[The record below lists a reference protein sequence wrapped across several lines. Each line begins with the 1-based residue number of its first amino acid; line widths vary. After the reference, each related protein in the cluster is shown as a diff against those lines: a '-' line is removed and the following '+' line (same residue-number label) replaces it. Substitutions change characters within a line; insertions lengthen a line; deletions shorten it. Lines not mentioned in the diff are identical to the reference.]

1 MPFEF
6 GADLSLWLLLPFAGM
21 LLAIALLPL
30 TVEEWFEH
38 NRNKAAVAAV
48 LGVPVIVYLI
58 AQYGATGWDE
68 VLRTAEEY
76 LSFIMLLAA
85 LYTISGGIYLTG
97 NLLGTPLSNLAFLGV
112 GAVLAN
118 FVGTTGAAMLL
129 VRPLL
134 RANSERKHTRH
145 ILVFFIFVVCNVGG
159 LLTPLGDPPLFLG
172 FLGGVPFFWTL
183 RLLPQWGLALVLI
196 LAVFMMIE
204 YRLYGRETSAALR
217 MDVQDYV
224 PMRIAGAVNI
234 LFLLGVI
241 AAVLASAPL
250 ADVGERL
257 HFPFLREVA
266 MLAMLLL
273 SLRVGPRGTR
283 KANHFSWA
291 PIGEVAIVFAGIFAT
306 MIPALAILRAHGDQ
320 LGLTEPWHYFWV
332 TGTLSSFLDNAPTY
346 LTFSAVAQGFLGVQ
360 GQPALASSAALVGTG
375 HVPATFLAAISAGAV
390 FMGANSYIGNAP
402 NFMVKSISE
411 RSGLRMPSFFGY
423 MAYSAAVLLP
433 VFVII
438 TLVFS

>member
-1 MPFEF
+1 MPHQF
-6 GADLSLWLLLPFAGM
+6 GADLGIWLLLPFAGM
-21 LLAIALLPL
+21 LLAIAVLPL
-30 TVEEWFEH
+30 IVGEWFEH
-38 NRNKAAVAAV
+38 NRNKALVAAV
-48 LGVPVIVYLI
+48 LGVPVVVYLV
-58 AQYGATGWDE
+58 GRHGGTGWE
-68 VLRTAEEY
+68 ELVTTAEDY

-97 NLLGTPLSNLAFLGV
+97 NLLGTPLSNVAFLLV

-129 VRPLL
+129 IRPLL

-145 ILVFFIFVVCNVGG
+145 IVVFFIFVVCNVGG

-196 LAVFMMIE
+196 LAAFLVLE
-204 YRLYGRETSAALR
+204 LRSYRRESLASLR
-217 MDVQDYV
+217 MDVKDYV

-241 AAVLASAPL
+241 GAVLASAPL
-250 ADVGERL
+250 ATLGERL
-257 HFPFLREVA
+257 HFPFLRELV

-273 SLRVGPRGTR
+273 SLRVGPHGTR

-291 PIGEVAIVFAGIFAT
+291 PIGEVAIIFAGIFAT
-306 MIPALAILRAHGDQ
+306 MIPALAILRSQGHQ
-320 LGLTEPWHYFWV
+320 LGLTQPWHYFWV
-332 TGTLSSFLDNAPTY
+332 TGALSSFLDNAPTY
-346 LTFSAVAQGFLGVQ
+346 LTFAAVSQGFLGVS
-360 GQPALASSAALVGTG
+360 GLPAMTASAPLAGVG
-375 HVPATFLAAISAGAV
+375 HVPASFLAAVSTGAV

-402 NFMVKSISE
+402 NFMVKSIAE

-433 VFVII
+433 IFLVV
-438 TLVFS
+438 TLVFF